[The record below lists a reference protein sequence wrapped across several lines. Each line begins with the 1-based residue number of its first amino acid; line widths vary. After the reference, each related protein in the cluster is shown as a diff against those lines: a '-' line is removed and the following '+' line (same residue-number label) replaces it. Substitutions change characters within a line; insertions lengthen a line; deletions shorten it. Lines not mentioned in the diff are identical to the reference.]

1 MTTDRY
7 RNAGRVVLVTIAIL
21 AMGEMGSGIAGR
33 FVERGA
39 RVVTSVQGRS
49 QTSVERAKAAG
60 VEMLADR
67 DLIGE
72 ADIFLSVVPPAS
84 ARDMAARFLTVV
96 DTARAPVFIDCN
108 AIAPQTLKVIAEGFA
123 DRGLRFID
131 GSIIGA
137 APRADGYSP
146 RLYLSGPTDNEADTI
161 GALGIETRVLSSI
174 LGEASALKM
183 AYAGIGKGFQA
194 LGTAMAL
201 GAARAGVTD
210 HLVAE
215 LADSQPE
222 LYAWLRK
229 MQPTMYAKAYRWDGE
244 MLEISAFL
252 EPERGAADMFGGAAA
267 LYRHVAEDHRIG
279 ADSEIISILEAFTS
293 PSV

>member
-1 MTTDRY
+1 MATDRY
-7 RNAGRVVLVTIAIL
+7 RNAGRVILVTIAIL

-49 QTSVERAKAAG
+49 QASVERAKAAG

-67 DLIGE
+67 DVIGE
-72 ADIFLSVVPPAS
+72 ADLFLSVVPPAS
-84 ARDMAARFLTVV
+84 AKDMAVWFLTVV

-146 RLYLSGPTDNEADTI
+146 RLYLSGPTSDEGDTI
-161 GALGIETRVLSSI
+161 GALGI
-174 LGEASALKM
+174 
-183 AYAGIGKGFQA
+183 
-194 LGTAMAL
+194 
-201 GAARAGVTD
+201 
-210 HLVAE
+210 
-215 LADSQPE
+215 
-222 LYAWLRK
+222 
-229 MQPTMYAKAYRWDGE
+229 
-244 MLEISAFL
+244 
-252 EPERGAADMFGGAAA
+252 
-267 LYRHVAEDHRIG
+267 
-279 ADSEIISILEAFTS
+279 
-293 PSV
+293 